1 MRYETAP
8 CTGSLSG
15 NRMKYH
21 RAKLIPGFNKESGT
35 PMATTDDDLG
45 ARLRRIPVSLVH
57 DILRSGGH
65 GESVLPHDIRPL
77 AGSAPL
83 AGPIFT
89 IEGGMHPGLSVD
101 ESLHAWARLLSRIP
115 SGVVAV
121 CQPNTRSI
129 ALMGEL
135 SAQALQIKGVLGYL
149 ADGACRDIA
158 MVEAA
163 GFPVWCTHATPS
175 DIAAR
180 WKATSTGEPIGIGA
194 VTIRTGDW
202 FTGDRDGA
210 LILPMEIAAEAV
222 REAEAMAGTEGDM
235 RREILAGVDPEEAY
249 LRYRKF

>member
-1 MRYETAP
+1 
-8 CTGSLSG
+8 
-15 NRMKYH
+15 
-21 RAKLIPGFNKESGT
+21 
-35 PMATTDDDLG
+35 MATTEEDLG

-65 GESVLPHDIRPL
+65 GEAVLPKDIRPL
-77 AGSAPL
+77 AGGSPM

-89 IEGGMHPGLSVD
+89 IEGGLHRGLSVD
-101 ESLHAWARLLSRIP
+101 ESLHGWARLLSRIP

-135 SAQALQIKGVLGYL
+135 SAQALRIKGVLGYL

-175 DIAAR
+175 DIAGR
-180 WKATSTGEPIGIGA
+180 WKATSTGEPIGIGGLA
-194 VTIRTGDW
+194 IRTGDW

-210 LILPMEIAAEAV
+210 LILPREIAADTV
-222 REAEAMAGTEGDM
+222 REAEAMAGTESEM
-235 RREILAGVDPEEAY
+235 RREIRAGVDPEEAY
-249 LRYRKF
+249 LRYRTF